1 MKLLVY
7 VVGYALAALVMFRF
21 LTTDVSASSF
31 MDGWRAVLAALV
43 LPGLAKYAVQVL
55 VAPWFGPIMSL
66 RSRRLRGKRGGPVT
80 PRISVIVPAWNEQVG
95 ITATVRSI
103 LRSDYPDFEVVVIN
117 DGSTDGTDAAMQGL
131 LAEHRASGH
140 HASVVYEAQRN
151 GGKGSALNRGLELA
165 TGEIIFTTDAD
176 SVIARDTLRHL
187 ARQFEDPAVMSVAG
201 NVKIGNTA
209 GAIGLVQQL
218 EYLYGFYFKKAD
230 ALLGSVYIVGGA
242 AAAYRRS
249 VFDEVGR
256 FDEQNITED
265 IEMSTRIQDAGHRI
279 AYAPNAVVYTEA
291 PVEWRG
297 LARQRLRWK
306 FGRLMT
312 FVQYRHLFFSLRRR
326 HSWFLTLLVLP
337 AALLSEF
344 LLLLQPLA
352 LAMLWGYT
360 LLTSDFLPVL
370 VYMGIVALLVTW
382 QVFTDSRRRES
393 LGLLLVAPIASL
405 VFHLVDAVEFQAAVR
420 SGWRLLTGQGVRWQ
434 RWQRRGVFAVAAEQT

>member
-1 MKLLVY
+1 
-7 VVGYALAALVMFRF
+7 
-21 LTTDVSASSF
+21 
-31 MDGWRAVLAALV
+31 
-43 LPGLAKYAVQVL
+43 
-55 VAPWFGPIMSL
+55 
-66 RSRRLRGKRGGPVT
+66 
-80 PRISVIVPAWNEQVG
+80 
-95 ITATVRSI
+95 
-103 LRSDYPDFEVVVIN
+103 
-117 DGSTDGTDAAMQGL
+117 
-131 LAEHRASGH
+131 
-140 HASVVYEAQRN
+140 
-151 GGKGSALNRGLELA
+151 
-165 TGEIIFTTDAD
+165 
-176 SVIARDTLRHL
+176 
-187 ARQFEDPAVMSVAG
+187 MSVAG
-201 NVKIGNTA
+201 NVKIGNTG

-434 RWQRRGVFAVAAEQT
+434 RWQRRGVLAVAAEQT